1 MGEEHN
7 QKRGEEEDGDEHEKY
22 LIGGCVMV
30 KVANGGFPRLA
41 QLVAIFTVEIIRMF
55 FDFKGFPNET
65 RGVMWGGD

>member
-7 QKRGEEEDGDEHEKY
+7 QKREEEDGDEYEKY
-22 LIGGCVMV
+22 LIGGCIMI
-30 KVANGGFPRLA
+30 KVVNGGFPRLA